1 VSNIEVII
9 CLVLLFMAVPDF
21 CRRLGRP
28 SLAFSAFVLV
38 GIGLNPLVGEGV
50 ETMLMQA
57 GEVGFL
63 LLLFGVGQE
72 IDLPPLREMLKPLRH
87 AAAWAGLQYPL
98 VFGLGWL
105 AGRDWTECFLAAA
118 ALTACSIGMAH
129 TAWKGFPD
137 MNVEAKAFTL
147 HVMVALEVMA
157 IVVLAVESTALG
169 HGFGWALVLK
179 LAGIVVTILL
189 LGRFAAHL
197 QGLFQAIL
205 DRTTHWR
212 VHWLVLLVLLICTL
226 GDRLGLDAPKTAF
239 FLGLA
244 LSAAK
249 HNNLSLEEH
258 IAPISEGFLIP
269 IFFVA
274 LGLQIDWRLLFSLD
288 ALLAAGAAGLLLG
301 VRSVIHRFWLKTGG
315 PDQAFLLLCPNLT
328 IVALA
333 AKALQARAEAPRLTA
348 LLVLTGLFMTVPS
361 LLLLPRGTAEAP
373 DSPGKC

>member
-1 VSNIEVII
+1 
-9 CLVLLFMAVPDF
+9 MAVPDF

-28 SLAFSAFVLV
+28 SLVFPAFVLV
-38 GIGLNPLVGEGV
+38 GISLNPLVPEGV
-50 ETMLMQA
+50 KTMLVQA

-72 IDLPPLREMLKPLRH
+72 IDLPPLQEMVKPFWQ
-87 AAAWAGLQYPL
+87 AVAWVGLQYPL
-98 VFGLGWL
+98 VLGLGWV
-105 AGRDWTECFLAAA
+105 AGLDWTECFLAAA
-118 ALTACSIGMAH
+118 ALTACSVGMAH
-129 TAWKGFPD
+129 PAWKSFPE
-137 MNVEAKAFTL
+137 MNVETKTFIL
-147 HVMVALEVMA
+147 RVMVALEIMA

-169 HGFGWALVLK
+169 HGFGVVLWLK
-179 LAGIVVTILL
+179 LAGIIVTIVL

-197 QGLFQAIL
+197 RGLFQTIL

-212 VHWLVLLVLLICTL
+212 VHWLVLMVLLICTL

-249 HNNLSLEEH
+249 HNDLSLEEH

-274 LGLQIDWRLLFSLD
+274 LGLQIDWRLLVSHD

-301 VRSVIHRFWLKTGG
+301 VRSVVHRFWLKTGG
-315 PDQAFLLLCPNLT
+315 PDRAFLLLCPNLT
-328 IVALA
+328 IIALT
-333 AKALQARAEAPRLTA
+333 AKAIQAHAEAAEFTA
-348 LLVLTGLFMTVPS
+348 WLVLTGLFMTVPS
-361 LLLLPRGTAEAP
+361 LLLLPRGTPEIR
-373 DSPGKC
+373 